1 VLAVVLGLGT
11 TLAAFQGVRSAN
23 HDRLVARFERET
35 GNLAMGARQRID
47 SHLDVFYSLRDHF
60 DAEGAVTRQAFAAFT
75 RSQLQRHPGI
85 QALEWVPVVPR
96 SARAAFEAA
105 ARREGLAGFR
115 LTERDAAN
123 RLVPAGDRPVY
134 YPVFYVEPLVGNEP
148 ALGYAPALPARDAA
162 IAQARDTGRA
172 AATAAFA
179 IVQGVRGEA
188 GVAIFVPVYAGGR
201 VPAAVPARRAA
212 LRGLVEGVVVP
223 DDVLK
228 LTVDEGR
235 AAGIAVSLTD
245 EAATGGQRRLIAGAD
260 PADAPP
266 EALRRD
272 MVIDVA
278 GRPWRLSFQLVGDD
292 VLAGAPAG
300 LEWVVLLFGLVATGL
315 LGGYLSNVLGQR
327 ARVEQLVVER
337 TEALRHEKELAQKYL
352 DVAAVMIVMVDPEGR
367 VTLINRPGSEMLGW
381 AQDDILGRDWHET
394 FVPAAWRDAARERAR
409 EVLLDGAVPHFF
421 EGCVV
426 TRGGDERLIAWHSTA
441 LRDEA
446 GRAIAMLSSGAD
458 VTDYKRAIE
467 EVAARRA
474 ELQQAKE
481 IDRLKNNFASA
492 VSHDLRTPLTSIMG
506 YAEFLEDGIG
516 GTLSDQQRAYVLQIV
531 RGARRLEHL
540 VDDLLDFA
548 RLDAGTFQL
557 RREPADLGREIQEV
571 SESLRP
577 QVEEAGLTLE
587 VACRTQP
594 LEAPMDAARVERV
607 LVNLLH
613 NAIKFT
619 PRGGTIRVNAW
630 IDGGCVHCEVADSG
644 IGIPAD
650 QIPKLFVRFS
660 QLKSGSEKGG
670 TGLGLSICRAIVE
683 AHDGTIGVRSEPGR
697 GSTFWF
703 SIPAA

>member
-11 TLAAFQGVRSAN
+11 TLAAFHGVRSAN
-23 HDRLVARFERET
+23 HDRLVARFDRET

-47 SHLDVFYSLRDHF
+47 SHLDVLYSLRDHF
-60 DAEGAVTRQAFAAFT
+60 DAEGTVTRQAFGIFT

-85 QALEWVPVVPR
+85 QALEWVPVVPKA
-96 SARAAFEAA
+96 ARAAFEAA
-105 ARREGLAGFR
+105 ARREGLTGFR
-115 LTERDAAN
+115 LTERDATN
-123 RLVPAGDRPVY
+123 RLVAAGDRPVY
-134 YPVFYVEPLVGNEP
+134 YPVFYVEPLAGNEP
-148 ALGYAPALPARDAA
+148 ALGYAPALPPRDAA
-162 IAQARDTGRA
+162 IVQARDTGRT
-172 AATAAFA
+172 AATAAFP
-179 IVQGVRGEA
+179 IVQAVRGGV
-188 GVAIFVPVYAGGR
+188 GVAIFVPVYANGR
-201 VPAAVPARRAA
+201 VPADLAERRAA

-223 DDVLK
+223 GDILK
-228 LTVDEGR
+228 VSVDEAR

-245 EAATGGQRRLIAGAD
+245 EAAPGGQARLLAGAD

-266 EALRRD
+266 GALRRD
-272 MVIDVA
+272 LLVDVA
-278 GRPWRLSFQLVGDD
+278 GRPWRLSFQLVDD
-292 VLAGAPAG
+292 RVLEDAPRG
-300 LEWVVLLFGLVATGL
+300 LEWVVLLFGLGATGL
-315 LGGYLSNVLGQR
+315 LSGYLSNVLGQR

-337 TEALRHEKELAQKYL
+337 TEALRHEKDLAQKYL
-352 DVAAVMIVMVDPEGR
+352 DVAAVMIVMADPHGR

-381 AQDDILGRDWHET
+381 AQDEIVGRDWLEA
-394 FVPAAWRDAARERAR
+394 FVPPAWRDEARRRAV
-409 EVLLDGAVPHFF
+409 EVLSDGTAPHFY

-426 TRGGDERLIAWHSTA
+426 TRDGEERLIAWHSTA

-446 GRAIAMLSSGAD
+446 GRAVATLSSGAD

-474 ELQQAKE
+474 ELQQAQE

-506 YAEFLEDGIG
+506 YAEFLEDEIG
-516 GTLSDQQRAYVLQIV
+516 GTLTEQQQGYVLQIM

-557 RREPADLGREIQEV
+557 RREPADLAREIQEV

-587 VACRTQP
+587 VDCHAQP
-594 LEAPMDAARVERV
+594 LEAPMDTARVERV

-619 PRGGTIRVNAW
+619 PRGGTIRVVAW
-630 IDGGCVHCEVADSG
+630 TEGDCVHCEVADTG
-644 IGIPAD
+644 IGIAAD
-650 QIPKLFVRFS
+650 QIPRLFVRFS
-660 QLKSGSEKGG
+660 QLKGGSEKGG

-703 SIPAA
+703 SLPAA